1 MTLGASNDSGRRRD
15 RLWRMVHDDKI
26 RLLQSLLQLLIFTQC
41 LLALSTFHSMRGLF
55 QSFAPASSTAGG
67 KRFLPS
73 AEDIGNVVC
82 PAHTVRGFTFLQWH
96 ASGRDRHAC
105 SGTPCLAFT
114 ILATQSAP
122 KWCCHGDETGGIKRR
137 SKKARAS

>member
-15 RLWRMVHDDKI
+15 RLWRMVHDVKI

-55 QSFAPASSTAGG
+55 QSFAPTSSTAGG
-67 KRFLPS
+67 KRFLLS

-82 PAHTVRGFTFLQWH
+82 PAPAVVFTLLQWH
-96 ASGRDRHAC
+96 TSGRDRRL
-105 SGTPCLAFT
+105 CLAFT
-114 ILATQSAP
+114 ILGTQSAP
-122 KWCCHGDETGGIKRR
+122 RWCCHGDETGGIKRR